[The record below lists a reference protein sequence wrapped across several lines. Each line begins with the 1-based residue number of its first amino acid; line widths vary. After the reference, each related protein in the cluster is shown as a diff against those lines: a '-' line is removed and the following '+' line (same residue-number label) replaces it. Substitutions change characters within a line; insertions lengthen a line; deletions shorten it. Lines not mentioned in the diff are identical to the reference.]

1 MNNLDFKWFFDISIS
16 IAELGQVIY
25 NFMLSE
31 ISILGINVSFFELL
45 AGAGVVVLITASL
58 VKALVPVA

>member
-16 IAELGQVIY
+16 IAELGQIIY